1 MLCPSCGEDNPQTY
15 HFCGMCGTLLQVK
28 ATALTAKLSPARKP
42 APTANHEDAQ
52 EHRPQPQTPPLPE
65 FHPRPEASAT
75 GISGPSLLGLDES
88 DPAPSSDE
96 DAYEP
101 FRRTQAGLEP
111 NDPVTRRRR
120 ILALVALLLAL
131 GAAARWSYYSYTR
144 ITGSST
150 GTAASNRPAPVP
162 SAVTPPQ
169 PATTAPPVPQP
180 QASAQAS
187 QPAPADPKET
197 PTAQPNTAKA
207 PATAPTA
214 ITPAKSSETIAK
226 ADAPATPAMR
236 VTATRPKAAPAA
248 RSSAQ
253 DSVVAANQPAPDAGG
268 DADYRKGEAYLYGH
282 GVAADCEQAMKFLKS
297 ASNKRSAKAR
307 STFGTMYATGH
318 CVPRDLPTSYEWF
331 ALALQVDPNNQI
343 LEKDLN
349 AIWNQMTPPEREL
362 ATKSK
367 Q

>member
-28 ATALTAKLSPARKP
+28 ANALTANLSGARRP
-42 APTANHEDAQ
+42 LPTANHEAAH
-52 EHRPQPQTPPLPE
+52 EHRPEAQTPPPIPE
-65 FHPRPEASAT
+65 FHPRPEAPSP
-75 GISGPSLLGLDES
+75 GIAGPSLLGLDES
-88 DPAPSSDE
+88 NPAPSSEQDV
-96 DAYEP
+96 YEP
-101 FRRTQAGLEP
+101 FRRTQDVLEP
-111 NDPVTRRRR
+111 SDPVTRRRR

-131 GAAARWSYYSYTR
+131 GAAARWSYYSYVR
-144 ITGSST
+144 VTGGST
-150 GTAASNRPAPVP
+150 GATASTQPKPAS
-162 SAVTPPQ
+162 S
-169 PATTAPPVPQP
+169 PATTPSQPDAAAAPANPQP
-180 QASAQAS
+180 PAAAQAS
-187 QPAPADPKET
+187 PPPAVVPAETQPAPAKPT
-197 PTAQPNTAKA
+197 PA
-207 PATAPTA
+207 PA
-214 ITPAKSSETIAK
+214 KHETIAK
-226 ADAPATPAMR
+226 ADAPSTPAMR
-236 VTATRPKAAPAA
+236 VTAKRQTAAPAKG
-248 RSSAQ
+248 SAA

-297 ASNKRSAKAR
+297 ASTKHSAKAR